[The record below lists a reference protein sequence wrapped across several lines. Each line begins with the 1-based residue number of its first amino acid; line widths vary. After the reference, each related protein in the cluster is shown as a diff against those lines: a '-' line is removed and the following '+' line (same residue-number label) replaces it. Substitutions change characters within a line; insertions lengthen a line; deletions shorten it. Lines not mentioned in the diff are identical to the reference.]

1 MIEKELLLKAR
12 LFEED
17 YDIEGLGTVRVR
29 PLAWAE
35 CIEFQEW
42 TTSGRPAADVYRRV
56 LSRGLVDP
64 AITEAEAGE
73 LLEAATGGEIEALVS
88 HIIRL
93 SGLVEGAQKST
104 GEGTGAR

>member
-17 YDIEGLGTVRVR
+17 YDIDGLGTVRIR

-35 CIEFQEW
+35 CIEFQQW
-42 TTSGRPAADVYRRV
+42 TTDGRPAAEVYRRV

-64 AITEAEAGE
+64 AITEDEAGQ
-73 LLEAATGGEIEALVS
+73 LLGAATGGEIEALVTR
-88 HIIRL
+88 IITR
-93 SGLVEGAQKST
+93 SGLVEGAQKSA
-104 GEGTGAR
+104 GEGAGAR